1 MKHQRTG
8 RFPVG
13 ASQSGAVP
21 TKQGKGIIE
30 MKTRVMGFAVAAL
43 LVAAPTF
50 RGHAEDAAAPA
61 PAANPTTTP
70 AATPSQPAP
79 VSVPR
84 PSIVPATTEPAK
96 PATTTEPA
104 KPVTTTEPSKPAATG
119 DERPRRRR
127 HYAHRHWRY
136 AWWHPFPIYWP
147 HLYHHRFYWS
157 RISWFSF

>member
-1 MKHQRTG
+1 
-8 RFPVG
+8 
-13 ASQSGAVP
+13 
-21 TKQGKGIIE
+21 

-50 RGHAEDAAAPA
+50 GGHAEDAAAPA
-61 PAANPTTTP
+61 PAAGPTTTP

-96 PATTTEPA
+96 P
-104 KPVTTTEPSKPAATG
+104 VTTTEPSKPAVTD

-127 HYAHRHWRY
+127 HYAHRHSRY